1 MSNAPLLYY
10 RTKER
15 IEEYRRRPALQKL
28 EWLEAQMEF
37 FYYAMSDKAK
47 KIRDRMDNEPRKRL

>member
-15 IEEYRRRPALQKL
+15 IAEYRRRPALQKL
-28 EWLEAQMEF
+28 KWLEAQMEF
-37 FYYAMSDKAK
+37 FYYAMSDKAR
-47 KIRDRMDNEPRKRL
+47 KIRDRMDESRKRL

>member
-28 EWLEAQMEF
+28 KWLEAQMEF

>member
-28 EWLEAQMEF
+28 KWLEAQMEF

-47 KIRDRMDNEPRKRL
+47 KIRDPGP